1 MRMPIFMQSHASS
14 STTLIFALQCIL
26 YNNKKECDMRKIVET
41 SFLLLT
47 LCTATLTLSSCA
59 SSSDEGTE
67 VSYAYNNPPPP
78 PNYSERLAPTI
89 ASKEKIVVVDPR
101 VHAWGAYENG
111 NLVRSGLATSG
122 SSWCPDTGKPCRTSS
137 GQFRV
142 YSLGDETCKSKIF
155 PIPKGG
161 APMPYCMFFHGGQA
175 LHGVHSGEVVEGNIS
190 HGCVRLQVSDAEWL
204 RYNFVNVG
212 TKVVVKPY

>member
-1 MRMPIFMQSHASS
+1 MQ
-14 STTLIFALQCIL
+14 
-26 YNNKKECDMRKIVET
+26 KKLKN
-41 SFLLLT
+41 SFILLT
-47 LCTATLTLSSCA
+47 LCTATLALSSCSTTTDTSSA
-59 SSSDEGTE
+59 SGSNT
-67 VSYAYNNPPPP
+67 YAYNPPPP
-78 PNYSERLAPTI
+78 DYSSRLASNI
-89 ASKEKIVVVDPR
+89 DAKGKVVVVDPR

-111 NLVRSGLATSG
+111 NLVKAGIATAG
-122 SSWCPDTGKPCRTSS
+122 SSWCPDIGRPCRTSA

-155 PIPKGG
+155 PVPKGG

-175 LHGVHSGEVVEGNIS
+175 LHGVHAGEVVEGNIS